1 MIKIND
7 LVILKNILKDTKIG
21 KISNDGLRAYLKLS
35 MSINKYAAEF
45 DEKRKTLITDAISNK
60 GYNIDALTIR
70 NYEKLGISYE
80 ELVSVKRQF
89 RTRTNSE
96 RIYLHKGFVWVFA
109 GKDACVLKTVIKL
122 RIIPIKKRK

>member
-1 MIKIND
+1 MYVNNKHNAIGASRIR
-7 LVILKNILKDTKIG
+7 LTFHSKDRSLERLGIE
-21 KISNDGLRAYLKLS
+21 SDQQLRT
-35 MSINKYAAEF
+35 MAASA
-45 DEKRKTLITDAISNK
+45 RNK

-70 NYEKLGISYE
+70 NYEHLGISYE

-109 GKDACVLKTVIKL
+109 GKNACVLKTVIKL

>member
-1 MIKIND
+1 MYVNNKHNAIGASRIR
-7 LVILKNILKDTKIG
+7 LTFHSKDRSLERLGIE
-21 KISNDGLRAYLKLS
+21 SDQQLRT
-35 MSINKYAAEF
+35 MAASA
-45 DEKRKTLITDAISNK
+45 RNK

-70 NYEKLGISYE
+70 NYEQLGISYE

-109 GKDACVLKTVIKL
+109 DIILFVFINNRIKILHSCLKVEFINSSNV
-122 RIIPIKKRK
+122 RHI